1 MPDQAKPVSEAPGKV
16 PLIGHVLAL
25 RRNPLDFLY
34 SLRKYG
40 DIVRIAL
47 GPWPVYVLTDPTL
60 VHQMLVAG
68 DSFEK
73 GRVAD
78 KVRGFLGNGLI
89 TSNGLPHRQQRR
101 LMQPAFRRQRITD
114 YAKLMAGVVDDYC
127 ASWQPGE
134 VRDMTETM
142 QELAL
147 RLLSK
152 TLFSAALAAS
162 AAAEVQR
169 CLPVVLKGMLSRTL
183 SPSDWWERIP
193 TPENRRLADAD
204 RRMRKAIQEMI
215 TTYRADQ
222 GDHGDLLSILL
233 LARDQDT
240 GQGMTD
246 QQVSDELVT
255 LAVAGMETTGTT
267 LAWLFHELG
276 RRSDIEE
283 CLLTEL
289 REILGAREL
298 TTEDLPRLKYG
309 SALINETLRLYH
321 PTWILMRRS
330 TDTVRIGDYVFP
342 PGVEFLFSLTAMY
355 RAEEHFPEP
364 RRFAPER
371 WISGT
376 AADLP
381 RSIFM
386 PFGIGS
392 RSCIGESFAMTEM
405 LIVLASIVPKW
416 RIRHIP
422 HTRVGEKVAV
432 TIRPKNLLMT
442 VEQRS

>member
-152 TLFSAALAAS
+152 TLFSGALAAS

-222 GDHGDLLSILL
+222 GDHGARQAEADLRR
-233 LARDQDT
+233 ARRAGGRPRT
-240 GQGMTD
+240 GGRGCGR
-246 QQVSDELVT
+246 SPPS
-255 LAVAGMETTGTT
+255 
-267 LAWLFHELG
+267 G
-276 RRSDIEE
+276 RR
-283 CLLTEL
+283 
-289 REILGAREL
+289 
-298 TTEDLPRLKYG
+298 
-309 SALINETLRLYH
+309 
-321 PTWILMRRS
+321 
-330 TDTVRIGDYVFP
+330 
-342 PGVEFLFSLTAMY
+342 
-355 RAEEHFPEP
+355 
-364 RRFAPER
+364 
-371 WISGT
+371 
-376 AADLP
+376 AA
-381 RSIFM
+381 
-386 PFGIGS
+386 
-392 RSCIGESFAMTEM
+392 A
-405 LIVLASIVPKW
+405 
-416 RIRHIP
+416 
-422 HTRVGEKVAV
+422 
-432 TIRPKNLLMT
+432 
-442 VEQRS
+442 